1 MSSSD
6 IAIRVENLGKC
17 YHIYNAPRDRLK
29 QFVLPRLQ
37 SLAKRRPQNYFREFW
52 ALRDVTFNVRKGES
66 VGIIG
71 RNGSGKSTLL
81 QMIAGTLSPNCGSVE
96 INGRVAA
103 LLELGSG
110 FNADFTGRENVFMNA
125 SILGLSQAEIE
136 ERFQGIAAFANIGD
150 FIEQPVK
157 TYSSGMLVRLA
168 FAVSVCVEPDILIVD
183 EALAV
188 GDMAFQFKCLERLH
202 QLIENGTTLLFV
214 SHDVGLVR
222 SFCDLTLLLDQGQTL
237 AFGPSLEVTETYLM
251 SARQEQMAS
260 SINKM
265 VSIKPRLGEDSRFAF
280 GTDQGRIVKAAFASN
295 HAARAVF
302 EMGDLITVATD
313 VEYNDSIQNPCLS
326 LIILDQRM
334 LVLAGEYCLI
344 PKNEPNNGV
353 FRHSLQ
359 CQFHATLAPG
369 EYFIN
374 LRLEERMSDRL
385 FTLID
390 KQVGSLSFEIFRKEE
405 STSWGV
411 LDIDMTFTVP
421 YKETFPPQAG
431 RD

>member
-1 MSSSD
+1 MSYND
-6 IAIRVENLGKC
+6 IAIRVQNLGKC
-17 YHIYNAPRDRLK
+17 YQIYNAPRDRLK

-37 SLAKRRPQNYFREFW
+37 RLAKHPPQHYFREFW

-81 QMIAGTLSPNCGSVE
+81 QMIAGTLSPTCGSVE

-110 FNADFTGRENVFMNA
+110 FNSEFTGRENVFMNA
-125 SILGLSQAEIE
+125 SVLGLSQAEIE
-136 ERFQGIAAFANIGD
+136 ARFQEIAAFANIGD
-150 FIEQPVK
+150 FIEQPVR

-168 FAVSVCVEPDILIVD
+168 FAVSVCVQPDILIID

-188 GDMAFQFKCLERLH
+188 GDMAFQFKCLDRLH
-202 QLIENGTTLLFV
+202 QLIANGTTLLFV
-214 SHDVGLVR
+214 SHDISLVR
-222 SFCDLTLLLDQGQTL
+222 SFCDLTLLLDQGQPA
-237 AFGPSLEVTETYLM
+237 AFGPSLEVTEIYLM
-251 SARQEQMAS
+251 NARQEQMAS

-280 GTDQGRIVKAAFASN
+280 GTDQGRIVKAAFANN

-302 EMGDLITVATD
+302 EMGNLITVVTE
-313 VEYNDSIQNPCLS
+313 VEYDDSIQNPSLS

-334 LVLAGEYCLI
+334 LVLAGEYCLL
-344 PKNEPNNGV
+344 PKNDRNNEV
-353 FRHSLQ
+353 FRHSLR
-359 CQFHATLAPG
+359 CQFHAPLAPG

-374 LRLEERMSDRL
+374 IRLEERLSDHL
-385 FTLID
+385 LTLID
-390 KQVGSLSFEIFRKEE
+390 KQVGALSFEIFRKED

-411 LDIDMTFTVP
+411 LAVDMTFTEP
-421 YKETFPPQAG
+421 
-431 RD
+431 